1 MNKLKVIYEILKSEN
16 YIVIVTDKK
25 LNQKSFYKGIGNTL
39 YKMTELF
46 CNLYLELFKD
56 NKSKYN

>member
-39 YKMTELF
+39 YKMAELF

-56 NKSKYN
+56 DKSKYN